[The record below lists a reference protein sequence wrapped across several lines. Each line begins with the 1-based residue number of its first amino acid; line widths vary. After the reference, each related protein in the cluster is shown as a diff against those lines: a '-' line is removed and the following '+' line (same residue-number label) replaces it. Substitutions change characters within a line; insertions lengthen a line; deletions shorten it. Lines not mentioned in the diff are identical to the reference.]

1 LETPSVAAEF
11 FWKTDAEITILRV
24 RKKITYA
31 GSAQMSTPSERS
43 VAHMQNATQKQSG
56 KTEGKRGDAKGSDED
71 LRAHAP
77 AH

>member
-11 FWKTDAEITILRV
+11 LWKIDAEIAILRV
-24 RKKITYA
+24 RKKTKFA
-31 GSAQMSTPSERS
+31 GSEQMSTPSERS

-56 KTEGKRGDAKGSDED
+56 KTEGKRGDAKGSDEG